1 MPISSGNT
9 SGPSST
15 SPSSTSH
22 YSSSASTTTSTSG
35 SPSAERNLKRKLEND
50 GIIDQMLEAEAC
62 TEAKNQLIHNGRFP
76 QEGEPKKHEGET
88 EVMNETF
95 SRCLGV
101 VKRFCNDRE
110 PDTSTSRHHVQPLE
124 DGEIDVS
131 VDSATMVTREENEG
145 SQIVQSNKR
154 NEVDVPHLSHLS
166 HLSHWCNVCAVW
178 LPEDTAKVRKMH
190 NKGKRHQAAL
200 QQIRTHEQERSEDL
214 SKNILL
220 KISNDGKTSCCA
232 SGSNIMARLGDK
244 RSVVLVSKDSRRNVV
259 ARLGQKTSGLTPQ
272 RKVEFLED
280 RQERLEDDL
289 SEQLSHAL
297 DVDGGVDLRGK
308 LKDRRPRCYH
318 DYDKVETNER
328 IVLERKVEDYGQE
341 LEEISTKIQRAR
353 YRKMNKNMKKDEL
366 ITTSN
371 ERIVTF
377 GMKMGSEH
385 ADTCKNETKIT
396 PDVQGGRGRRKI
408 AWP

>member
-1 MPISSGNT
+1 M
-9 SGPSST
+9 
-15 SPSSTSH
+15 
-22 YSSSASTTTSTSG
+22 
-35 SPSAERNLKRKLEND
+35 
-50 GIIDQMLEAEAC
+50 
-62 TEAKNQLIHNGRFP
+62 
-76 QEGEPKKHEGET
+76 
-88 EVMNETF
+88 
-95 SRCLGV
+95 
-101 VKRFCNDRE
+101 
-110 PDTSTSRHHVQPLE
+110 
-124 DGEIDVS
+124 
-131 VDSATMVTREENEG
+131 
-145 SQIVQSNKR
+145 
-154 NEVDVPHLSHLS
+154 
-166 HLSHWCNVCAVW
+166 
-178 LPEDTAKVRKMH
+178 
-190 NKGKRHQAAL
+190 
-200 QQIRTHEQERSEDL
+200 
-214 SKNILL
+214 
-220 KISNDGKTSCCA
+220 
-232 SGSNIMARLGDK
+232 
-244 RSVVLVSKDSRRNVV
+244 

-353 YRKMNKNMKKDEL
+353 YRKMNKNSKKDEL

-371 ERIVTF
+371 ERVVTF